1 MQNNVICFPTK
12 NKLYT
17 PSAEESIREE
27 VHHLISRF
35 QDPDLSMKAREEIFN
50 KIIHFTGEL
59 VGHKS
64 D

>member
-1 MQNNVICFPTK
+1 MQDNVIFFSTK
-12 NKLYT
+12 NKHYK
-17 PSAEESIREE
+17 PSADESISEE
-27 VHHLISRF
+27 VHQLISRF
-35 QDPDLSMKAREEIFN
+35 QDPDLPMKVREEIFN